1 MRTVLAIAVVLVPLA
16 AAADDGRVPPLRDP
30 LVLKECG
37 ECHMAFQP
45 ALLPARSWERL
56 MDTLSDHFGDDATLP
71 PATAQAIRHALTA
84 GAGRPWA
91 AWGTAPPRITETRW
105 FTHEH
110 DFPDRVWKDPKVV
123 TRSNCPACHRDA
135 ERGIYE
141 D

>member
-1 MRTVLAIAVVLVPLA
+1 MRRALFALILVMPPLA
-16 AAADDGRVPPLRDP
+16 AWAGDDRVPPVRDP

-45 ALLPARSWERL
+45 AFLPARSWERL

-71 PATAQAIRHALTA
+71 PDIVAAIRRTLVA
-84 GAGRPWA
+84 GAGRA
-91 AWGTAPPRITETRW
+91 GGATSSRITETR
-105 FTHEH
+105 FFRHEH

-123 TRSNCPACHRDA
+123 TRSNCPACHSGA

-141 D
+141 DD